1 MIKKTENRIMFKKET
16 GYYLELLMYE
26 TMKLFRGVE
35 IKITKYENGKNM
47 SHLKI
52 TEVVLIHCNIVNN
65 GYQQDLIVLYTFA
78 PNKSFDQ
85 LADILPKTSILLYF

>member
-35 IKITKYENGKNM
+35 IKITNYENGKNM
-47 SHLKI
+47 YHLKI
-52 TEVVLIHCNIVNN
+52 TEVVLTHCNIVNN

-78 PNKSFDQ
+78 SNKSFDQ
-85 LADILPKTSILLYF
+85 LADISPTTSILLYF